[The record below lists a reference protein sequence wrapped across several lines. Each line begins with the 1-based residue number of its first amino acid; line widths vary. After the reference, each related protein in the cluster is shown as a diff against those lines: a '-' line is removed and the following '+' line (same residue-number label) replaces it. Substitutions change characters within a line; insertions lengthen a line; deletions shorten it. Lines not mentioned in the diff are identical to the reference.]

1 MFANTRAL
9 SSMIIQYITNIE
21 PNSLFIVN
29 AISLSAFATAF
40 FCIWLKQRDR
50 DYWLYWVAA
59 NVVMAIGFTAFV
71 VIDRTQ
77 MMQLI
82 IVNGFMV
89 MGIAL
94 RWQALRSF
102 FHRKNY
108 IEINLLILLVLL
120 LPYIFSSYV
129 TNRFIFGFVNLLF
142 FFEII
147 LVVRELIR
155 PNGETLPSR
164 WGLVI
169 AYGIVGVAF
178 IARVVQGWVTG
189 PNNMTLLPNDAL
201 LTVLLLTISVHI
213 VASGAFAISIAYER
227 GISELKQ
234 MALLDPLTDLYNRR
248 AFELALT
255 DRKLDSA
262 VLTLILLD
270 IDHFKRVNDDYGHE
284 AGDIALKRCAN
295 ILTTIFRKK
304 DVVARIGGEE
314 FAVILPDTTL
324 NEAYDYAE
332 RVRKAVED
340 DAFEHENDIV
350 RLTISAGVCQTVAG
364 VTSLADIA
372 KKADSSL
379 YMAKNRGRNRVEIF
393 AV

>member
-1 MFANTRAL
+1 
-9 SSMIIQYITNIE
+9 MIIQYITNID

-50 DYWLYWVAA
+50 LYWLYWVAA

-102 FHRKNY
+102 FYRKNY

-129 TNRFIFGFVNLLF
+129 TNSFIFGFVNLLF

-201 LTVLLLTISVHI
+201 LTILLLTISVHI

-234 MALLDPLTDLYNRR
+234 MALLDPLTELYNRR

-324 NEAYDYAE
+324 NDAYDYAE

-340 DAFEHENDIV
+340 DAFEHESDIV

-379 YMAKNRGRNRVEIF
+379 YVAKNKGRNRVEIF

>member
-1 MFANTRAL
+1 
-9 SSMIIQYITNIE
+9 MIIQYITNID

-50 DYWLYWVAA
+50 LYWLYWVAA

-102 FHRKNY
+102 FYRKNY

-129 TNRFIFGFVNLLF
+129 TNSFIFGFVNLLF

-189 PNNMTLLPNDAL
+189 PHNMTLLPNDAL
-201 LTVLLLTISVHI
+201 LTILLLTISVHI

-234 MALLDPLTDLYNRR
+234 MALLDPLTELYNRR

-324 NEAYDYAE
+324 NDAYDYAE

-340 DAFEHENDIV
+340 DAFEHESDIV

-379 YMAKNRGRNRVEIF
+379 YVAKNKGRNRVEIF

>member
-1 MFANTRAL
+1 
-9 SSMIIQYITNIE
+9 MIIQYITNID

-50 DYWLYWVAA
+50 LYWLYWVAA

-102 FHRKNY
+102 FYRKNY

-129 TNRFIFGFVNLLF
+129 TNSFIFGFVNLLF

-201 LTVLLLTISVHI
+201 LTILLLTISVHI

-234 MALLDPLTDLYNRR
+234 MALLDPLTELYNRR

-340 DAFEHENDIV
+340 DAFEHESDIV

-379 YMAKNRGRNRVEIF
+379 YVAKNKGRNRVEIF